1 MPNIKTK
8 IINSKGIKTIDK
20 KTIEMQKMKNN
31 IVNIK
36 EKAEE
41 INNDDENNV
50 DYGSNKITK
59 TSGYTASR
67 VINQLNNYGKKSF
80 VETKNNVIKIKN
92 YKNKR
97 MNKKLKSNKIKTS
110 KEVIRKS
117 QKIAKENMKRSKRI
131 LQYTKELTKKTII
144 GIKQT
149 IKVIISSVKGI
160 IAGTKALI
168 SAIAAGGWIAVVIIV
183 VICFIGLL
191 CSSTFGIFLSSENN
205 NKNSMTMKQVVSE
218 CNQDFYNKLQEIQN
232 ANPHDDYVLDGNMTD
247 WKDVLI
253 VYAIKETNGN
263 NKQEVI
269 TVDENKKSVIKQIF
283 WDMNELSSEVKDEI
297 VTEQGINTDEIPRQ
311 VQKKVLHI
319 KINNKT
325 IEQMKILYNFNS
337 EQNRQLLELT
347 DSRYSSLWNNVI
359 YGSNNSGD
367 YLSWKQ
373 YGQSWSNKRI
383 GNTNSTLGQIG
394 CLITSISILIE
405 KSGCN
410 TAIKPFNPGT
420 FLDALNKNNAFDE
433 SGNLK
438 FSGVTKAVPNFK
450 YAGNINL
457 RGKTKEEK
465 LSIIKQYYNQGYYL
479 AVEVKGATPGNQHWV
494 ALTEINDNNITIV
507 DPGSNATNLWSYYEW
522 NKTSQFNYY
531 KII

>member
-1 MPNIKTK
+1 MPDIKIKLT
-8 IINSKGIKTIDK
+8 NQKGIKSINKRTIG
-20 KTIEMQKMKNN
+20 MQKIKNN
-31 IVNIK
+31 VVSIK
-36 EKAEE
+36 EKLEDVTDNE
-41 INNDDENNV
+41 DNNEYEN
-50 DYGSNKITK
+50 NKITK

-67 VINQLNNYGKKSF
+67 VINKFNDYGKKSF
-80 VETKNNVIKIKN
+80 IETKNNIKKYRN
-92 YKNKR
+92 N
-97 MNKKLKSNKIKTS
+97 KLKRNKDKIKTS
-110 KEVIRKS
+110 KQTIYKS
-117 QKIAKENMKRSKRI
+117 QKMAKENINRSKKI
-131 LQYTKELTKKTII
+131 LQYTKDVTKKTIK
-144 GIKQT
+144 GVRKT
-149 IKVIISSVKGI
+149 IKVIISSIKGI

-168 SAIAAGGWIAVVIIV
+168 SAIAAVGWIAVVIIV

-191 CSSTFGIFLSSENN
+191 CSSSFGIFLLSENN

-232 ANPHDDYVLDGNMTD
+232 TNPHDDYVLDGNMTN
-247 WKDVLI
+247 WKDILI
-253 VYAIKETNGN
+253 VYAITETNGN

-269 TVDENKKSVIKQIF
+269 TVDENKKAIIKQIF
-283 WDMNELSSEVKDEI
+283 WDMNELSSEVKDEM
-297 VTEQGINTDEIPRQ
+297 VTEQGINSDEIPKQ

-325 IEQMKILYNFNS
+325 IEQMKVIYNFNS
-337 EQNRQLLELT
+337 KQNKQLLELT
-347 DSRYSSLWNNVI
+347 DSRYSYLWNNVI

-367 YLSWKQ
+367 YVNWKQ

-383 GNTNSTLGQIG
+383 GNTNNTLGQIG

-410 TAIKPFNPGT
+410 TMIKPFNPGT
-420 FLDALNKNNAFDE
+420 FLDALNKNNAFDS

-465 LSIIKQYYNQGYYL
+465 LSIIRQYYNQGYYL

-507 DPGSNATNLWSYYEW
+507 DPGSNATDLWSYYEW
-522 NKTSQFNYY
+522 SRTSQFNYY
-531 KII
+531 KVI

>member
-1 MPNIKTK
+1 
-8 IINSKGIKTIDK
+8 
-20 KTIEMQKMKNN
+20 
-31 IVNIK
+31 
-36 EKAEE
+36 
-41 INNDDENNV
+41 
-50 DYGSNKITK
+50 
-59 TSGYTASR
+59 
-67 VINQLNNYGKKSF
+67 
-80 VETKNNVIKIKN
+80 
-92 YKNKR
+92 
-97 MNKKLKSNKIKTS
+97 
-110 KEVIRKS
+110 
-117 QKIAKENMKRSKRI
+117 
-131 LQYTKELTKKTII
+131 
-144 GIKQT
+144 
-149 IKVIISSVKGI
+149 
-160 IAGTKALI
+160 
-168 SAIAAGGWIAVVIIV
+168 
-183 VICFIGLL
+183 
-191 CSSTFGIFLSSENN
+191 
-205 NKNSMTMKQVVSE
+205 
-218 CNQDFYNKLQEIQN
+218 
-232 ANPHDDYVLDGNMTD
+232 
-247 WKDVLI
+247 
-253 VYAIKETNGN
+253 
-263 NKQEVI
+263 
-269 TVDENKKSVIKQIF
+269 
-283 WDMNELSSEVKDEI
+283 
-297 VTEQGINTDEIPRQ
+297 
-311 VQKKVLHI
+311 
-319 KINNKT
+319 
-325 IEQMKILYNFNS
+325 MKILYDFNS

-347 DSRYSSLWNNVI
+347 DSRYSNLWNNVI

-438 FSGVTKAVPNFK
+438 FSSVTKAVPNFK

>member
-1 MPNIKTK
+1 MPDIKIK
-8 IINSKGIKTIDK
+8 LINQKGIKSINKRTIG
-20 KTIEMQKMKNN
+20 MQKIKDN
-31 IVNIK
+31 VASIK
-36 EKAEE
+36 EKLEYAPDNEDNSE
-41 INNDDENNV
+41 YEN
-50 DYGSNKITK
+50 NKITK

-67 VINQLNNYGKKSF
+67 VINKFNDYGKKSF
-80 VETKNNVIKIKN
+80 IETKNNIKKYRN
-92 YKNKR
+92 N
-97 MNKKLKSNKIKTS
+97 KLKRNKDKIKTS
-110 KEVIRKS
+110 KQTIYKS
-117 QKIAKENMKRSKRI
+117 QKMAKENINRSKKI
-131 LQYTKELTKKTII
+131 LQYTKDITKKTIK
-144 GIKQT
+144 GVKKT
-149 IKVIISSVKGI
+149 IKVIISSIKGI

-191 CSSTFGIFLSSENN
+191 CSSSFGIFLSSENN

-218 CNQDFYNKLQEIQN
+218 CNQDFYNRLQEIQN
-232 ANPHDDYVLDGNMTD
+232 TNPHDDYVLDGNMTN
-247 WKDVLI
+247 WKDILI

-269 TVDENKKSVIKQIF
+269 TVDENKKAIIKQIF
-283 WDMNELSSEVKDEI
+283 WDMNELSSEIKDEM
-297 VTEQGINTDEIPRQ
+297 VMEQGINSDEIPKQ

-337 EQNRQLLELT
+337 KQNKQLLELT
-347 DSRYSSLWNNVI
+347 DSRYSYLWNNVI

-367 YLSWKQ
+367 YVNWKQ

-383 GNTNSTLGQIG
+383 GNTNNTLGQIG

-410 TAIKPFNPGT
+410 TMIKSFNPGT
-420 FLDALNKNNAFDE
+420 FLDALNKNNAFDS

-457 RGKTKEEK
+457 RGKNKEEK
-465 LSIIKQYYNQGYYL
+465 LSIIRQYYNQGYYL

-507 DPGSNATNLWSYYEW
+507 DPGSNATDLWNYYEW
-522 NKTSQFNYY
+522 SKTSQFNYY
-531 KII
+531 KVI

>member
-1 MPNIKTK
+1 M
-8 IINSKGIKTIDK
+8 
-20 KTIEMQKMKNN
+20 
-31 IVNIK
+31 IK
-36 EKAEE
+36 ELLAHDGNLTDKRRADLEKRMKDYAEQSSMREKIAEE
-41 INNDDENNV
+41 AERDSV
-50 DYGSNKITK
+50 DMKMAEYMEGHIGEEYDGTISSVMNF
-59 TSGYTASR
+59 GLF
-67 VINQLNNYGKKSF
+67 VQLNNMIEGLVHISEIKGDYYTFDETTHTLRGEKKGKM
-80 VETKNNVIKIKN
+80 
-92 YKNKR
+92 YKLGQKVRVVVTNA
-97 MNKKLKSNKIKTS
+97 S
-110 KEVIRKS
+110 KENS
-117 QKIAKENMKRSKRI
+117 
-131 LQYTKELTKKTII
+131 TIDFNLVE
-144 GIKQT
+144 G
-149 IKVIISSVKGI
+149 
-160 IAGTKALI
+160 
-168 SAIAAGGWIAVVIIV
+168 
-183 VICFIGLL
+183 
-191 CSSTFGIFLSSENN
+191 
-205 NKNSMTMKQVVSE
+205 NK
-218 CNQDFYNKLQEIQN
+218 
-232 ANPHDDYVLDGNMTD
+232 
-247 WKDVLI
+247 
-253 VYAIKETNGN
+253 NGN

-269 TVDENKKSVIKQIF
+269 TIDEDKKSVIKQIF

-347 DSRYSSLWNNVI
+347 DSRYSNLWNNVI

-522 NKTSQFNYY
+522 SKTSQFNYY
-531 KII
+531 KVI

>member
-1 MPNIKTK
+1 MPDIKIKLT
-8 IINSKGIKTIDK
+8 NQKGIKSINKRTIG
-20 KTIEMQKMKNN
+20 MQKIKDNV
-31 IVNIK
+31 VNIK
-36 EKAEE
+36 EKLEDVT
-41 INNDDENNV
+41 NNEDNSEYEN
-50 DYGSNKITK
+50 NKITK

-67 VINQLNNYGKKSF
+67 VINKFNDYGKKSF
-80 VETKNNVIKIKN
+80 IETKNNIKKYRN
-92 YKNKR
+92 N
-97 MNKKLKSNKIKTS
+97 KLKRNKDKIKTS
-110 KEVIRKS
+110 KQTIYKS
-117 QKIAKENMKRSKRI
+117 QKMAKENINRSKKI
-131 LQYTKELTKKTII
+131 LQYTKDVTKKN
-144 GIKQT
+144 IKGVRKT
-149 IKVIISSVKGI
+149 IKVIISSIKGI

-168 SAIAAGGWIAVVIIV
+168 SAIAAVGWIAVVIIV

-191 CSSTFGIFLSSENN
+191 CSSSFGIFLSSENN

-232 ANPHDDYVLDGNMTD
+232 TNPHDDYVLDGNMTN
-247 WKDVLI
+247 WKDILI

-269 TVDENKKSVIKQIF
+269 TVDENKKAIIKQIF
-283 WDMNELSSEVKDEI
+283 WDMNELSSEVKDEM
-297 VTEQGINTDEIPRQ
+297 VTEQGINSDEIPKQ

-325 IEQMKILYNFNS
+325 IEQMKVLYNFNS
-337 EQNRQLLELT
+337 KQNKQLLELT
-347 DSRYSSLWNNVI
+347 NSRYSYLWNNVI

-367 YLSWKQ
+367 YINWKQ

-383 GNTNSTLGQIG
+383 GNTNNTLGQIG

-410 TAIKPFNPGT
+410 TMIKPFNPGT
-420 FLDALNKNNAFDE
+420 FLDALNKNNAFDS

-465 LSIIKQYYNQGYYL
+465 LSIIRQYYNQGYYL

-507 DPGSNATNLWSYYEW
+507 DPGSNATDLWSYYEW
-522 NKTSQFNYY
+522 GKTSQFNYY
-531 KII
+531 KVI